1 MRTILRHNDYMN
13 ADGTYSY
20 YFMQG
25 VTVTM
30 PAEWY
35 QNTILKADVGSA
47 TFYHRDS
54 YERYA
59 AEGIENG
66 GELFT
71 LACSVNSSF
80 QDLEEM
86 TYIGFDEAEMLNYYA
101 VKPTDYPAY
110 ASDAATRAEYD
121 ALWAETDAVIAGD
134 CPAKSVS

>member
-1 MRTILRHNDYMN
+1 MN

-30 PAEWY
+30 SPEWY
-35 QNTILKADVGSA
+35 QNTILKTDAGSA

-66 GELFT
+66 GELIT

-80 QDLEEM
+80 QNLDEM
-86 TYIGFDEAEMLNYYA
+86 TYIGFDEAEMLYYFA
-101 VKPTDYPAY
+101 VKPTH
-110 ASDAATRAEYD
+110 
-121 ALWAETDAVIAGD
+121 
-134 CPAKSVS
+134 